1 MTTFDTIA
9 AGKRPYQVLTPASV
23 AYWFALALMAERNV
37 RPDLR
42 DSCLERTAAIAEEK
56 RHAT

>member
-9 AGKRPYQVLTPASV
+9 AGKRPYQVLTPPSV
-23 AYWFALALMAERNV
+23 AFWFALPLMAERNA

-42 DSCLERTAAIAEEK
+42 DSCLERAAAIAEEK